1 MWIVNIALR
10 RPYTFI
16 VAALLILL
24 SLPYVLRDM
33 AVDIFPSIAIPVV
46 AEIWEYRGLSAKE
59 MSDRITIQ
67 AERELSQA
75 VDGIQHTESISL
87 NGLAIVKIF
96 FQPGTDIRTA
106 TNQVTMSA
114 NSAWRSMPQGTQP
127 GRVRPYSATDLPL
140 VQLGI
145 SSPTLSDTEIGD
157 LAGNVVRPVIT
168 SKKGVT
174 LTYPYGAK
182 GRQVAVDLDANAL
195 LANNITPAEVVT
207 AMGKQNLILPTG
219 TLKVGG
225 SEYDIALNGAVPT
238 IGEIGEIPIRTINGR
253 TLLVNDV
260 ANVHDG
266 FSPATT
272 IARQNGER
280 SVLNSVLKVGDISS
294 LDVVD
299 HVKNSIKELYE
310 KLPADIN
317 IKLIFDQSLFVR
329 AAIGNV
335 LHEALIAA
343 SLTAA
348 LILLFLGN
356 WRSTCII
363 AVSIPLSI
371 MSSLIVL
378 HLIGETI
385 NLMTLGGLAL
395 AVGILVDD
403 ATVEIEN
410 IERQLALGKTPVRAI
425 LDGAAEIAVPAFVST
440 LCICIVFVPMFFLT
454 GVARYLFVPLA
465 EAVIFAMLASY
476 VLSRTL
482 VPTLVMYMLSNH
494 GNPAARARSSF
505 VLACSAIHT
514 RFNAAFESLRYRYVN
529 LLAVVLQQR
538 ASFASIFFAGCILS
552 LGIYPLL
559 GQDLFPA
566 VDAGQLR
573 LHVRAPAGTRLEE
586 MPPLIDRIEAVI
598 KTRIPTGQ
606 LGDILDIVG
615 GPYSTM
621 NTLYGNSGTAE
632 ASDSEI
638 MVSIKRGNLF
648 DSDRVTTAEVMADL
662 RAELPRQFPSIEF
675 FFQSADQVSQTLNFG
690 IPAPIDVQFIG
701 GKPAEIIPLA
711 VQLNNALRKIPGV
724 VDAHIYQ
731 RWSKPALSLE
741 MNRTQLQQ
749 LGLSARDVA
758 ENMLISLSG
767 SMQTSPTYWLNQANG
782 NTYNVGARSV
792 EADLPS
798 IDALMHIP
806 IGRDGSGEQQLLGNV
821 ITYKR
826 TAQPSS
832 VSHYNLSNMIN
843 IHANVQG
850 RDLGAV
856 SRDIDNALAEIRPQ
870 LPRGA
875 DLAVRGQIQTLRS
888 AFYGLGIGL
897 VVAIVLVYLLV
908 VVNFQS
914 WLDPLIIISALPA
927 ALAGIGWLLFFCGT
941 SLSVPALTGTIMTM
955 GVATANSILLV
966 SFARTRLREG
976 VPPVTAALEAAA
988 TRMRPVLMTALAMI
1002 VGMLPMAIGL
1012 GAGAEQNAP
1021 LGQAVIGGLLFATV
1035 STLFFVPV
1043 VFAGIHH
1050 WHQQRHPHGTTF
1062 FAEPFALRATES

>member
-24 SLPYVLRDM
+24 SMPYVLKQM
-33 AVDIFPSIAIPVV
+33 AIDIFPSINIPVV
-46 AEIWEYRGLSAKE
+46 AEIWEYRGLTPKE
-59 MSDRITIQ
+59 MSDRITTQ

-75 VDGIQHTESISL
+75 VDGIEHTESVTY
-87 NGLAIVKIF
+87 NGFSIVKIF

-106 TNQVTMSA
+106 MNQVTMSV
-114 NSAWRSMPQGTQP
+114 NSAWRGMPQGTQP

-157 LAGNVVRPVIT
+157 LAGNVVRPIIT

-174 LTYPYGAK
+174 LTYPYGSK
-182 GRQVAVDLDANAL
+182 GRQVAVDLDASAL
-195 LANNITPAEVVT
+195 LENNITPAEVVT
-207 AMGKQNLILPTG
+207 AMGAQNLILPTG
-219 TLKVGG
+219 TLKVGA
-225 SEYDIALNGAVPT
+225 SEYDVALNGAVPS
-238 IGEIGEIPIRTINGR
+238 IGEIGDIPIRTVNGR
-253 TLLVNDV
+253 TLFVRDV

-280 SVLNSVLKVGDISS
+280 GVLNSVLKVGDIST
-294 LDVVD
+294 LDVVG
-299 HVKNSIKELYE
+299 HVKSSLKELYE
-310 KLPADIN
+310 KLPPDID
-317 IKLIFDQSLFVR
+317 IKLFFDQSLFVE
-329 AAIGNV
+329 AAVGNV

-363 AVSIPLSI
+363 AISIPLSI
-371 MSSLIVL
+371 MTSLIL
-378 HLIGETI
+378 LYFIGETI

-482 VPTLVMYMLSNH
+482 VPTLVMYMLKGH
-494 GNPAARARSSF
+494 GKPKPASHNSF
-505 VLACSAIHT
+505 IAGCSRIHT
-514 RFNAAFESLRYRYVN
+514 RFNTLFAQFRHHYVG
-529 LLAVVLQQR
+529 LLALVLNHR
-538 ASFASIFFAGCILS
+538 KRFAALFFFACVVS
-552 LGIYPLL
+552 LGIYPFL
-559 GQDLFPA
+559 GQDLFPM
-566 VDAGQLR
+566 VDTGQMR
-573 LHVRAPAGTRLEE
+573 LHIRAPAGTRLEE
-586 MPPLIDRIEAVI
+586 MTPLVDRIEAAI
-598 KTRIPTGQ
+598 RERIPEHQ
-606 LGDILDIVG
+606 MGDMLDIVG

-638 MVSIKRGNLF
+638 LISIKRAGLF
-648 DSDRVTTAEVMADL
+648 DGGSITTDEVMADL
-662 RAELPRQFPSIEF
+662 RAELPRRFPHVEF
-675 FFQSADQVSQTLNFG
+675 FFQPADQVSQTLNFG
-690 IPAPIDVQFIG
+690 VPAPIDVQFIG
-701 GKPAEIIPLA
+701 GKPEEVLPLA
-711 VQLNNALRKIPGV
+711 AQLNNAMRKIPGV
-724 VDAHIYQ
+724 VDAHVYQ
-731 RWSKPALSLE
+731 RWSRPGIALE
-741 MNRTQLQQ
+741 MNRLQLQQ
-749 LGLSARDVA
+749 LGLSARNVA

-767 SMQTSPTYWLNQANG
+767 SMQTSPTYWLNPANG
-782 NTYNVGARSV
+782 NTYNIGARSL
-792 EADLPS
+792 ESDLAS
-798 IDALMHIP
+798 IDALLQIP
-806 IGRDGSGEQQLLGNV
+806 IGRDKSGEQQLLGNV
-821 ITYKR
+821 VSYKR
-826 TAQPSS
+826 TVQPSV
-832 VSHYNLSNMIN
+832 VSRYNLGNMIN
-843 IHANVQG
+843 IHANIQG
-850 RDLGAV
+850 RDLGGV
-856 SRDIDNALAEIRPQ
+856 SRDIDKALDEIRPL
-870 LPRGA
+870 LPRGV
-875 DLAVRGQIQTLRS
+875 DLKVRGQIETLRS
-888 AFYGLGIGL
+888 SFYGLGVGIA
-897 VVAIVLVYLLV
+897 VAIVLVYFLV

-914 WLDPLIIISALPA
+914 WIDPLIIISALPA

-941 SLSVPALTGTIMTM
+941 TLSVPALTGTIMTM

-966 SFARTRLREG
+966 SFARARLHEG
-976 VPPVTAALEAAA
+976 VPPLTAALEAAS
-988 TRMRPVLMTALAMI
+988 TRLRPVLMTALAMI
-1002 VGMLPMAIGL
+1002 AGMLPMAIGF

-1043 VFAGIHH
+1043 VFASIHH
-1050 WHQQRHPHGTTF
+1050 WLQRRNIQKHDDF
-1062 FAEPFALRATES
+1062 FADQLSPTL